1 MLTKPSI
8 LSPDP
13 NKVLLCHPQ
22 WFDVIDEKN
31 VHMKGQKGNIDKTKA
46 LLQWEKLVY
55 EYKKISVEGG
65 LSEVSI
71 LPGVQGLEDMV
82 FAANQTFPF
91 LDERGQKKLILSNMK
106 HPNRQKEVAYYE
118 HFFENKEYEILHLPK
133 ALLFEGM
140 GDLLKVPGQYRC
152 LCGHGFR
159 TAFQTISH
167 LEMLTDY
174 EIIPLELI
182 NPNFYHLDTC
192 ISLIDKDTVLY
203 VPSAFAAES
212 QSKLKQLFTHCIEV
226 PEQEAAQGFALNM
239 HVVTSERKKTA
250 ILQEGNTQTEELLK
264 QLNVEVVPIDTSE
277 YIKSGGSVFCL
288 KMMYY

>member
-1 MLTKPSI
+1 MLTKPLI
-8 LSPDP
+8 LSPDAD
-13 NKVLLCHPQ
+13 KVLLCHPQ
-22 WFDVIDEKN
+22 WFEVIDEKN
-31 VHMKGQKGNIDKTKA
+31 VHMQGQKGNIDKTKA
-46 LLQWEKLVY
+46 LLQWEKLVF
-55 EYKKISVEGG
+55 EYKKASMAGG

-91 LDERGQKKLILSNMK
+91 LDQRGQKKLILSNMK

-118 HFFENKEYEILHLPK
+118 QFFENKEYEILHLPK
-133 ALLFEGM
+133 QLLFEGM
-140 GDLLKVPGQYRC
+140 GDLLKIPGQYRC

-159 TAFQTISH
+159 TALQTIAH
-167 LEMLTDY
+167 LEVLTDY

-192 ISLIDKDTVLY
+192 ITILDKDTVLY
-203 VPSAFAAES
+203 TPSAFSGES
-212 QSKLKQLFTHCIEV
+212 KEKLKQVFTHCLEV

-239 HVVTSERKKTA
+239 HVIANQDKKTA
-250 ILQEGNTQTEELLK
+250 IIQEGNTQTENILK
-264 QLNVEVVPIDTSE
+264 ELNVDIVPIDTSE

>member
-1 MLTKPSI
+1 MLIKPSI
-8 LSPDP
+8 SPDAH
-13 NKVLLCHPQ
+13 KVLLCHPQ
-22 WFDVIDEKN
+22 WFEVIDEKN
-31 VHMKGQKGNIDKTKA
+31 VHMKGQKGNIDKAKA
-46 LLQWEKLVY
+46 LLQWERLVFA
-55 EYKKISVEGG
+55 YKKISMEGA

-91 LDERGQKKLILSNMK
+91 IDQRGQKKVIISNMK
-106 HPNRQKEVAYYE
+106 HPNRQKEVVYYQQ
-118 HFFENKEYEILHLPK
+118 FFENKEYEILHLPK
-133 ALLFEGM
+133 AFLFEGM
-140 GDLLKVPGQYRC
+140 GDLLKIPGQYRC

-159 TAFQTISH
+159 TAYETVSH
-167 LEMLTDY
+167 LEVATDY

-192 ISLIDKDTVLY
+192 ISIIDADTVLY
-203 VPSAFAAES
+203 TPSAFSVASRE
-212 QSKLKQLFTHCIEV
+212 KLKQLFTQCIEV

-239 HVVTSERKKTA
+239 HVLAGENKKSA
-250 ILQEGNTQTEELLK
+250 ILQEGNTQTELILK
-264 QLNVEVVPIDTSE
+264 QLNVEVIPIDTSE

>member
-1 MLTKPSI
+1 MLIKPSI
-8 LSPDP
+8 SSDAH
-13 NKVLLCHPQ
+13 KVLLCHPQ
-22 WFDVIDEKN
+22 WFEVIDEKN
-31 VHMKGQKGNIDKTKA
+31 VHMKGQKGNIDKAKA

-55 EYKKISVEGG
+55 AYKKISIDGA

-91 LDERGQKKLILSNMK
+91 IDQRGQKKVIISNMK
-106 HPNRQKEVAYYE
+106 HPNRQKEVVYYQQ
-118 HFFENKEYEILHLPK
+118 FFENKEYEILHLPK
-133 ALLFEGM
+133 AFLFEGM
-140 GDLLKVPGQYRC
+140 GDLLKIPGQYRC

-159 TAFQTISH
+159 TAHETISH
-167 LEMLTDY
+167 LEIATDY

-192 ISLIDKDTVLY
+192 ISIIDADTVLY
-203 VPSAFAAES
+203 TPSAFSVASRE
-212 QSKLKQLFTHCIEV
+212 KLKQLFTQCIEV
-226 PEQEAAQGFALNM
+226 PEKEAAQGFALNM
-239 HVVTSERKKTA
+239 HVLGSENKKSA
-250 ILQEGNTQTEELLK
+250 ILQEGNTQTELILK
-264 QLNVEVVPIDTSE
+264 QLNVDVIAVDTSE

>member
-1 MLTKPSI
+1 MLIKPSI
-8 LSPDP
+8 SPDAH
-13 NKVLLCHPQ
+13 KVLLCHPQ
-22 WFDVIDEKN
+22 WFEVIDEKN

-46 LLQWEKLVY
+46 LLQWEKLVFA
-55 EYKKISVEGG
+55 YKKISMEGA
-65 LSEVSI
+65 LSELSI

-91 LDERGQKKLILSNMK
+91 IDQRGQKKVIISNMK
-106 HPNRQKEVAYYE
+106 HPNRQKEVVFYE
-118 HFFENKEYEILHLPK
+118 QFFENKEYEILHLPK

-140 GDLLKVPGQYRC
+140 GDLLKIPGQYRC

-159 TAFQTISH
+159 TAYETISH
-167 LEMLTDY
+167 LEVATDY

-192 ISLIDKDTVLY
+192 ISIIDADTVLY
-203 VPSAFAAES
+203 TPSAFSVASRE
-212 QSKLKQLFTHCIEV
+212 KLKQLFTQCIEV
-226 PEQEAAQGFALNM
+226 PEKEAAQGFALNM
-239 HVVTSERKKTA
+239 HVLGTENKKTA
-250 ILQEGNTQTEELLK
+250 ILQEGNTETESILT
-264 QLNVEVVPIDTSE
+264 QLNVDVIAVDTSE